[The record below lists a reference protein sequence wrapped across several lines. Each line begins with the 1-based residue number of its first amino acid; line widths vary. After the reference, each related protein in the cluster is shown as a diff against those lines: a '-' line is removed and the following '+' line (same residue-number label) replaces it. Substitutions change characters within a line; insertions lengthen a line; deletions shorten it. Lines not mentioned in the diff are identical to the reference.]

1 MNTLYC
7 RLAMTNLK
15 NNRQFYLPYI
25 LVGIVSAAMFY
36 IMRAIQGNEGIDT
49 MRGSATLEIVLT
61 LGLVIVGICACI
73 FLFYTNSFVMKR
85 RRKELGVYNILGM
98 EKKHI
103 AKVMAWEA
111 VILYGLSV
119 CGGLVFGIAFHK
131 LAAMFLYKMTGL
143 SEKIPFSVSGWGCF
157 QTAEL
162 FGIVYVLMLLYNFL
176 QVKLAN
182 PITLLHGSN
191 AGEREPKANWISA
204 GLGLACI
211 LTGYYLAV
219 TVHGVLEAVN
229 MFFAAVILV
238 IIGTYALF
246 MSVSIAA
253 LKLLKK
259 NKKYYYQT
267 THFITVSGMLYRMK
281 RNAVGLASICILS
294 TMVLVMV
301 STTMSLYVGMEDFLQ
316 EEFETEV
323 SVSLYLKNIP
333 DDAERE
339 HLLAQIEE
347 VAQQQNR
354 KLTQVSEY
362 VDAPFITY
370 NEGNNVK
377 HFDKSDGSYGYADC
391 SILYVMTKRDYE
403 SYTGKTI
410 REIAQGNVMIAS
422 LTEFEWDAINI
433 FGKEYPV
440 LEKVDFP
447 GGSPD
452 KQVTESLGNRYVI
465 YVIVADD
472 GQLDEIRTGTAVQY
486 HFNIEIDGT
495 QAERKAFASALK
507 EMLVSCGEQLG
518 FDTIIS
524 TSRAEQKEIYMEQN
538 GGFLFLGLF
547 LGSMFLMITVLII
560 YYKQISEGFE
570 DRERFAIMTKVGLSR
585 DVVKAAIHTQ
595 MRTVFFMPITV
606 AVIHLAMAFPML
618 KLIMQIFGLA
628 NASLFVGCLIAT
640 TAVFALIYFIV
651 FRVTSGSYY
660 QIVNR

>member
-1 MNTLYC
+1 
-7 RLAMTNLK
+7 
-15 NNRQFYLPYI
+15 
-25 LVGIVSAAMFY
+25 
-36 IMRAIQGNEGIDT
+36 
-49 MRGSATLEIVLT
+49 
-61 LGLVIVGICACI
+61 
-73 FLFYTNSFVMKR
+73 MKR

-111 VILYGLSV
+111 VILYGFSV

-131 LAAMFLYKMTGL
+131 LAAM
-143 SEKIPFSVSGWGCF
+143 
-157 QTAEL
+157 
-162 FGIVYVLMLLYNFL
+162 LLHNFL

-182 PITLLHGSN
+182 PIALLHSSN

-204 GLGLACI
+204 GLGVACI
-211 LTGYYLAV
+211 LTGYYLVV

-259 NKKYYYQT
+259 NKRYYYQT
-267 THFITVSGMLYRMK
+267 THFITVSGILYRMK

-333 DDAERE
+333 NDAERE
-339 HLLAQIEE
+339 YLLAQIEE

-362 VDAPFITY
+362 VDAPSITY
-370 NEGNNVK
+370 NEENNVK
-377 HFDKSDGSYGYADC
+377 HFDKSDGSYNYADC
-391 SILYVMTKRDYE
+391 SILYVMTKRGYE

-410 REIAQGNVMIAS
+410 SEIAQGNVMIAS
-422 LTEFEWDAINI
+422 LTEFEWDTINI

-440 LEKVDFP
+440 LETVDFP
-447 GGSPD
+447 CGSPD

-595 MRTVFFMPITV
+595 MRTVFFMLITV
-606 AVIHLAMAFPML
+606 VVIHLAMAFPML

-640 TAVFALIYFIV
+640 TAVFAMIYFIV

-660 QIVNR
+660 QIVSR

>member
-61 LGLVIVGICACI
+61 LGFVIVGICACI

-111 VILYGLSV
+111 VILYGFSV

-131 LAAMFLYKMTGL
+131 LAAM
-143 SEKIPFSVSGWGCF
+143 
-157 QTAEL
+157 
-162 FGIVYVLMLLYNFL
+162 LLYNFL

-182 PITLLHGSN
+182 PIALLHSSN

-204 GLGLACI
+204 GLGVACI

-259 NKKYYYQT
+259 NKRYYYQT
-267 THFITVSGMLYRMK
+267 THFITVSGILYRMK

-333 DDAERE
+333 NDAERE
-339 HLLAQIEE
+339 YLLAQIEE

-362 VDAPFITY
+362 VDAPSITY
-370 NEGNNVK
+370 NEENNVK
-377 HFDKSDGSYGYADC
+377 HFDKSDGSYDYADC
-391 SILYVMTKRDYE
+391 SILYVMTKRGYE

-410 REIAQGNVMIAS
+410 SKIAQGNVMIAS
-422 LTEFEWDAINI
+422 LTEFEWDTINI

-440 LEKVDFP
+440 LETVDFP

-452 KQVTESLGNRYVI
+452 KQVIESLGNRYVI

-538 GGFLFLGLF
+538 GGFFFLGLF

-570 DRERFAIMTKVGLSR
+570 DRERFAVMTKVGLSR

-606 AVIHLAMAFPML
+606 VVIHLAMAFPML

-628 NASLFVGCLIAT
+628 NASLLVGCLIAT
-640 TAVFALIYFIV
+640 TAVFAMIYFIV

-660 QIVNR
+660 QIVSR

>member
-111 VILYGLSV
+111 VILYGFSV

-131 LAAMFLYKMTGL
+131 LAAM
-143 SEKIPFSVSGWGCF
+143 
-157 QTAEL
+157 
-162 FGIVYVLMLLYNFL
+162 LLYNFL

-182 PITLLHGSN
+182 PIALLHSSN

-204 GLGLACI
+204 GLGVACI

-259 NKKYYYQT
+259 NKRYYYQT
-267 THFITVSGMLYRMK
+267 THFITVSGILYRMK

-294 TMVLVMV
+294 TMVLVIV

-339 HLLAQIEE
+339 YLLAQIEE

-362 VDAPFITY
+362 VDAPSITY
-370 NEGNNVK
+370 NEENNVK
-377 HFDKSDGSYGYADC
+377 HFDKSDGSYDYADC
-391 SILYVMTKRDYE
+391 IILYVMTKRGYE

-410 REIAQGNVMIAS
+410 SEIAQGNVMIAS
-422 LTEFEWDAINI
+422 LTEFEWDTINI

-440 LEKVDFP
+440 LETVDFP

-524 TSRAEQKEIYMEQN
+524 TSRVEQKEIYMEQN
-538 GGFLFLGLF
+538 GGFFFLGLF

-606 AVIHLAMAFPML
+606 VVIHLAMAFPML

-640 TAVFALIYFIV
+640 TAVFAMIYFIV

-660 QIVNR
+660 QIVSR

>member
-111 VILYGLSV
+111 VILYGFSV

-131 LAAMFLYKMTGL
+131 LAAM
-143 SEKIPFSVSGWGCF
+143 
-157 QTAEL
+157 
-162 FGIVYVLMLLYNFL
+162 LLHNFL

-182 PITLLHGSN
+182 PIALLHSSN

-204 GLGLACI
+204 GLGVACI
-211 LTGYYLAV
+211 LTGYYLVV

-259 NKKYYYQT
+259 NKRYYYQT
-267 THFITVSGMLYRMK
+267 THFITVSGILYRMK

-339 HLLAQIEE
+339 YLLDQIED

-354 KLTQVSEY
+354 KMTQVSEY
-362 VDAPFITY
+362 VDAPFLTY
-370 NEGNNVK
+370 NEENNVK

-403 SYTGKTI
+403 FYTGKTI
-410 REIAQGNVMIAS
+410 SEIAQGNVMIAS
-422 LTEFEWDAINI
+422 LTEFEWDTINI

-440 LEKVDFP
+440 LETVDFP
-447 GGSPD
+447 SGSPD
-452 KQVTESLGNRYVI
+452 KQVTEYLGNRYMI
-465 YVIVADD
+465 YVIAADD
-472 GQLDEIRTGTAVQY
+472 SQLDEIRTETAVQY

-507 EMLVSCGEQLG
+507 ETLVSCGEQLG

-560 YYKQISEGFE
+560 YYMQISEGFE
-570 DRERFAIMTKVGLSR
+570 DRERFAIMTKVGLFLDWQMHLCLS
-585 DVVKAAIHTQ
+585 AA
-595 MRTVFFMPITV
+595 
-606 AVIHLAMAFPML
+606 
-618 KLIMQIFGLA
+618 
-628 NASLFVGCLIAT
+628 
-640 TAVFALIYFIV
+640 
-651 FRVTSGSYY
+651 
-660 QIVNR
+660 

>member
-73 FLFYTNSFVMKR
+73 FMFYTNSFVMKR

-111 VILYGLSV
+111 VILYGFSV

-131 LAAMFLYKMTGL
+131 LAAM
-143 SEKIPFSVSGWGCF
+143 
-157 QTAEL
+157 
-162 FGIVYVLMLLYNFL
+162 LLYNFL

-182 PITLLHGSN
+182 PIALLHSSN
-191 AGEREPKANWISA
+191 AGEREPKANWISV
-204 GLGLACI
+204 GLGVACI

-259 NKKYYYQT
+259 NKRYYYQT
-267 THFITVSGMLYRMK
+267 THFITVSGILYRMK

-339 HLLAQIEE
+339 YLLAQIEE

-362 VDAPFITY
+362 VDAPSITY
-370 NEGNNVK
+370 NEENNVK
-377 HFDKSDGSYGYADC
+377 HFDKSDGSYDYADC
-391 SILYVMTKRDYE
+391 IILYVMTKRGYE

-410 REIAQGNVMIAS
+410 SEIAQGNVMIAS
-422 LTEFEWDAINI
+422 LTEFEWDTINI

-440 LEKVDFP
+440 LETVDFP

-606 AVIHLAMAFPML
+606 VVIHLAMAFPML

-640 TAVFALIYFIV
+640 TAVFAMIYFIV